1 MININNYCAN
11 NPNTPLE
18 LTRYSVPQLNAQQI
32 LIDVNYCGVCHSDL
46 RFIANDFGDSQYP
59 LVAGHEIIGTV
70 RALGSEATHF
80 KIGEKVAVAWQQGC
94 CGQCTWCQ
102 TEHEEVCEKIEAIC
116 LTHRGGFAEQMIV
129 NADFAYPLPP
139 ELVKAGAAAAPLLCA
154 GTTIFNAILSCNVKT
169 GMRVG
174 VIGIG
179 GLGHLAIKFL
189 HAMQCE
195 VIAFSSTANKKSDAF
210 KFGAKYFIDS
220 INANAI
226 AEFNNTCD
234 VIIYTPDVNLDYAA
248 FFNVLKPFGIFCFA
262 GIPNEAPTLP
272 ILPLIIGEKSIKAV
286 TCGNRNTINKM
297 LQFVAK
303 YNILANVEIMPMA
316 EVNQALE
323 KVAQRK
329 MRYRLVLEN
338 KQ

>member
-1 MININNYCAN
+1 MFTIHNYSAEQ
-11 NPNTPLE
+11 PNARLALASHSFT
-18 LTRYSVPQLNAQQI
+18 QLRSQQL

-70 RALGSEATHF
+70 CALGSDVTHF
-80 KIGEKVAVAWQQGC
+80 KIGDKIAVAWQQGS

-102 TEHEEVCEKIEAIC
+102 TQHEEVCEHIEAIC
-116 LTHRGGFAEQMIV
+116 LTHRGGFADKMIV
-129 NADFAYPLPP
+129 NADFAYLLPRQ
-139 ELVKAGAAAAPLLCA
+139 LTNAAAAPLLCA
-154 GTTIFNAILSCNVKT
+154 GTTVFNAILACEIKA

-174 VIGIG
+174 VVGIG

-195 VIAFSSTANKKSDAF
+195 VIAFSSTADKISDALN
-210 KFGAKYFIDS
+210 FGAKYFVDS
-220 INANAI
+220 TNSQAI
-226 AEFNNTCD
+226 AERNNSCD

-262 GIPNEAPTLP
+262 GIPMVAPTIP
-272 ILPLIIGEKSIKAV
+272 IFPLIIGEKSIKAV
-286 TCGNRNTINKM
+286 TCGNRNTIKKM
-297 LQFVAK
+297 LAFAAQH
-303 YNILANVEIMPMA
+303 NILADVEVMPMSKIN
-316 EVNQALE
+316 EALE
-323 KVAQRK
+323 RVATRQ

-338 KQ
+338 